1 VMKRL
6 EWAIRNEQT
15 AAFTD
20 LWTAVKGE

>member
-1 VMKRL
+1 MKRL